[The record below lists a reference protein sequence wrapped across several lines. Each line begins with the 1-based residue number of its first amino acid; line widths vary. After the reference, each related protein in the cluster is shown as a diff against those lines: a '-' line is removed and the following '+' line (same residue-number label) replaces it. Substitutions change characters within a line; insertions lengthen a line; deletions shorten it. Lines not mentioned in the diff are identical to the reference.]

1 MKTKSFFILFMLGLL
16 FVFSCGKTEDKLKET
31 ISKEEL
37 AFTTSSGEK
46 SAVNDQKDTI
56 FLSPGSN
63 IIENEGAEDLINIE
77 KQIIKTANISFG
89 VKDYKSSKVK
99 IDTIISKNKGY
110 VSSENEVNSSYN
122 ISNTI
127 VIRVPA
133 ENFSKLLADL
143 EGEADQFE
151 SKSINTSDVTEE
163 YIDIVKRLENKKKV
177 EAQYIELL
185 KKAYTISE
193 ILQVNEQIRILREEI
208 EAKEGRL
215 NYLKNQVGLST
226 ITLYMHQDYSTVS
239 YGFFHK
245 IGEALQGG
253 WQGFLGFLIA
263 LIYIWP
269 LLLIGV
275 GLFIFFRRRIKKRR
289 AKKMQA
295 PQV

>member
-1 MKTKSFFILFMLGLL
+1 MKTQPLFFIIVLL
-16 FVFSCGKTEDKLKET
+16 LLLTVSCSKTNDNDGKIKSET
-31 ISKEEL
+31 EL
-37 AFTTSSGEK
+37 AFTMPSGEK
-46 SAVNDQKDTI
+46 DLISDTI
-56 FLSPGSN
+56 SRYSPPPLNNTINGGN
-63 IIENEGAEDLINIE
+63 ISEEPIIE
-77 KQIIKTANISFG
+77 KQIIKTANINFG
-89 VKDYKSSKVK
+89 VKDYKKAKVN
-99 IDTIISKNKGY
+99 IDTIIVKNKAY
-110 VSSENEVNSSYN
+110 IASENEINNAYD

-163 YIDIVKRLENKKKV
+163 YIDIVKRLDNKKKV

-185 KKAYTISE
+185 KKAYTIGE
-193 ILQVNEQIRILREEI
+193 ILQVNEQIRVLREEI

-245 IGEALQGG
+245 VGEALHGG
-253 WQGFLGFLIA
+253 WEGFLGFLIG
-263 LIYIWP
+263 LLYIWP
-269 LLLIGV
+269 LLIIAALV
-275 GLFIFFRRRIKKRR
+275 FVFVKRRIKKRR
-289 AKKMQA
+289 EKKLKNT
-295 PQV
+295 VN